1 MKLKTKIIAGAI
13 AIGAISLVGFGTF
26 VLNMTMGVSILDT
39 VLYAMETEEAQT
51 AEETAETEE
60 PSEDEKPTV
69 EIKQDGLDKDTYY
82 KAYSIDYSKVPED
95 IRVTGD
101 VLYYTGWS
109 AKSFALAYL
118 LAAEIC
124 ARPEINPPG
133 TDVIIKPE
141 HLIGEWASEGGFSG
155 SPEAEDIIP
164 KSSYCTWVSQD
175 NNWSQN
181 AVGPFGQMYYYYS
194 GNDSA
199 VGCIYISRLEN
210 PSLAEEKRAVMG
222 ERSAIYSG
230 KGKYITEDLW
240 VSGRESLNSAST
252 SELSTNIKQGTF
264 DTSSVGYKARPA
276 CYYLPDAMY
285 SHALGLRSGL
295 YGKSYN
301 EAINGYNKDHNL
313 ATIKSLAVAR
323 TEKCSDAVYADIMMC
338 MTYGQYVGANWDDYI
353 NTSSGMIGKLYKHM
367 VKYGI
372 SPKNDAVFHL
382 YGNTLMQEGPGN
394 FGATLAT
401 GIEASTSLSQLQ
413 NIFTQLGLI
422 EEASGPSVGA
432 DHYAMNL
439 KDSINYSGQKDLSK
453 SLTTGILWQ
462 IKSKLIAKG
471 YDEGTQ
477 LFQTFSSEFDTF
489 CADHSISDY
498 SDSNNYRTYP
508 FYGITCLNSA
518 YVIEP
523 TLVASVNE
531 VFNLYGDKKLYSK
544 LKIDEDVGAGVI
556 DGKTCLGDGCYHDR
570 VHTRLATTKDYID
583 SLPDSEKSNF
593 ILEREIPFSETKQ
606 SYIDQSTILDYLDS
620 NIAKE
625 VTVKQGNLAGTTSYG
640 NEIRENIFTGLSLP
654 MPGNLA
660 YGSYPGHAGIDIIAS
675 DENGNGITYQNEVH
689 PVAPGIVIGTNEFPY
704 SNLGSNFKGTGMNG
718 YGNLVIILHKAGD
731 GTYFY
736 SIYAHLDSFA
746 HIKLGSAVAPDTV
759 IGYADSSGRSSGHH
773 LHLEL
778 RIMSNTPS
786 GQFTYSGN
794 VYTQPEFIAKSLAG
808 DNYATY

>member
-1 MKLKTKIIAGAI
+1 MKLKTKVIAGV
-13 AIGAISLVGFGTF
+13 IGVLTLAGFGTF

-51 AEETAETEE
+51 VEETAETEE

-82 KAYSIDYSKVPED
+82 KAYSIDYSEVPED
-95 IRVTGD
+95 IRITGD
-101 VLYYTGWS
+101 VLSYEGWS

-124 ARPEINPPG
+124 TRPEINPPG

-141 HLIGEWASEGGFSG
+141 HLIGEWASEGGFRG
-155 SPEAEDIIP
+155 SPEAEDLIP
-164 KSSYCTWVSQD
+164 KRDYCTWISQS
-175 NNWSQN
+175 NNWSQD

-230 KGKYITEDLW
+230 NGKYITEGLW
-240 VSGRESLNSAST
+240 TSGMESLNSAST

-264 DTSSVGYKARPA
+264 DSSSIGYKARPA

-301 EAINGYNKDHNL
+301 ETINGYNKDHNL

-338 MTYGQYVGANWDDYI
+338 MTYGQYVGTNWDDYI

-382 YGNTLMQEGPGN
+382 YGNTLMQTGPGN

-401 GIEASTSLSQLQ
+401 GIEASTALPQMQ

-432 DHYAMNL
+432 EHYAMNL
-439 KDSINYSGQKDLSK
+439 KDSIDYSGRDDLSK
-453 SLTTGILWQ
+453 SLTTGVLWQ

-471 YDEGTQ
+471 YDEGSQ

-489 CADHSISDY
+489 CAGHSISDY

-523 TLVASVNE
+523 TLVSSVNE
-531 VFNLYGDKKLYSK
+531 VFNLYGDMSLYRKLTK
-544 LKIDEDVGAGVI
+544 DEDIEEGAI
-556 DGKTCLGDGCYHDR
+556 DGVTCLGDGCYHDK
-570 VHTRLATTKDYID
+570 VHTKRLTTESIMS
-583 SLPDSEKSNF
+583 SLSASEKANY
-593 ILEREIPFSETKQ
+593 ILERDIPFNKTKQ
-606 SYIDQSTILDYLDS
+606 SYIDQSTVLDVLNL
-620 NIAKE
+620 NIAKK
-625 VTVKQGNLAGTTSYG
+625 VTVSQGSLADTTSYG
-640 NEIRENIFTGLSLP
+640 NELRENIFTGLSLP
-654 MPGNLA
+654 MPGNLS

-675 DENGNGITYQNEVH
+675 DNNGIGITYRNEVH
-689 PVAPGIVIGTNEFPY
+689 PVAPGIIIGINEFPY
-704 SNLGSNFKGTGMNG
+704 SNLGTNFPTYGMNG
-718 YGNLVIILHKAGD
+718 YGNLIIILHKASD

-736 SIYAHLDSFA
+736 SLYAHLDSFA
-746 HIKLGSAVAPDTV
+746 HIKLGSAVSSDTV
-759 IGYADSSGRSSGHH
+759 IGYADSTGKSTGDH

-778 RIMSNTPS
+778 RIMSATPS
-786 GQFTYSGN
+786 GKFSYSGN
-794 VYTQPEFIAKSLAG
+794 IYTTPNYIAKSLAG
-808 DNYATY
+808 DDYAAY